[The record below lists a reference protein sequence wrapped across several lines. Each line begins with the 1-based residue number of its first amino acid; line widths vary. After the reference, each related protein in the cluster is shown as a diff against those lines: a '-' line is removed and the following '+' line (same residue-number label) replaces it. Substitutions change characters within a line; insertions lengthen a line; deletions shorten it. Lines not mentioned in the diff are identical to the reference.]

1 MAQMHKALQAEVGS
15 YMRASR
21 GKEARIKDLLG
32 KNEANSK
39 VIENLSTEKADLEDK
54 IKQKK
59 ESETN
64 QLKIIIAFEEKFKKN
79 ATTIKYFKKRF
90 KQKKMATERL
100 KQELDKSDTE
110 KNELKRLLSE
120 KEDVIYSQ
128 NQKLNWKDQ
137 NLKILLDEIHKS
149 CPK

>member
-21 GKEARIKDLLG
+21 GKEVRIKDLLG

-64 QLKIIIAFEEKFKKN
+64 QLKIIIAFEEKLKKN
-79 ATTIKYFKKRF
+79 ATTIKKFKRRF

-100 KQELDKSDTE
+100 KQELNKYNTE

>member
-64 QLKIIIAFEEKFKKN
+64 QLKIIIALEEKLKKN
-79 ATTIKYFKKRF
+79 ATTIKNFKRRF